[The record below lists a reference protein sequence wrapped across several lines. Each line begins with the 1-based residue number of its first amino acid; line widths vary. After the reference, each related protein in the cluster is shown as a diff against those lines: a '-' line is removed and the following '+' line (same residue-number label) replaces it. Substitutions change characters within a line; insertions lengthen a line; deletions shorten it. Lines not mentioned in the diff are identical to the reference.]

1 MIKIY
6 LDNCCYNRPYDDQS
20 HLRISLESQA
30 KLFVQHLIRIKKLDL
45 VTSYVLEYENSRNP
59 HRSRRNTIEDFFQNA
74 VEYIGADKNDEV
86 LVLAKQIQSTG
97 IKAADA
103 CHIACAEIAKCDY
116 FLTTDDRVLKYKT
129 DNILIVNPVQF
140 IQILAEEG
148 IE

>member
-6 LDNCCYNRPYDDQS
+6 LDNCCYNRPYDNQS
-20 HLRISLESQA
+20 YLRISLEAQA
-30 KLFVQHLIRIKKLDL
+30 KLFVQHLIRVNKLEL

-59 HRSRRNTIEDFFQNA
+59 HISRRNTIEDFFRNSA
-74 VEYIGADKNDEV
+74 KYIGVEENNEV
-86 LVLAKQIQSTG
+86 LVLTKQIQTSG
-97 IKAADA
+97 IKTADA
-103 CHIACAEIAKCDY
+103 CHIACAELAECDY

-129 DNILIVNPVQF
+129 DKVKIVNPVQF

>member
-6 LDNCCYNRPYDDQS
+6 LDNCCYNRPYDNQS
-20 HLRISLESQA
+20 YLRISLEAQA
-30 KLFVQHLIRIKKLDL
+30 KLFVQHLIRVGKLEL

-59 HRSRRNTIEDFFQNA
+59 HISRRNTIEDFFQNA
-74 VEYIGADKNDEV
+74 SAYIGAERNNEI
-86 LVLAKQIQSTG
+86 LVLAKQIQASG
-97 IKAADA
+97 IKTADA
-103 CHIACAEIAKCDY
+103 CHIACAELSECDY

-129 DNILIVNPVQF
+129 DKVTIVNPVQF